1 MRVTTYSRFEWSEE
15 LQEYVEVYEEGYEYK
30 GEVELCKGGGSA
42 AGTVEYPTYIKDIQ
56 GDWLASSDPDGVG
69 RISITSGYTMVDL
82 LNTALVANTP
92 YNGET
97 AYNPDSYL
105 APIQTQFTTF
115 KTKAE
120 ALSEQTDWESFVDT
134 VVAKANASG
143 TFSTVDILDSLSTA
157 VSDALSAISTA
168 LSSQPITDA
177 VDGYESE
184 QTPRFMRSVS
194 RFTASLAEVNAV
206 QTTSF
211 GMGLALMESEF
222 NNDVNKFEANLKME
236 TFKDILVPSIQA
248 HVQAEFAKRGYKD
261 AFISQ
266 SVQAISQLLKTRVTS
281 LQTAASLL
289 AEINRISVVAKKE
302 ENDMN
307 IELDV
312 RDALW
317 DLELYQ
323 HGANLMAAAPGGVG
337 SSAKQSLT
345 TGQSMLGGA
354 LSGASVG
361 AEVAGPWGAVAGAA
375 VGGILGAF

>member
-1 MRVTTYSRFEWSEE
+1 MRVTTYSRSEWDEN
-15 LQEYVEVYEEGYEYK
+15 LQRYVEVYEEGYEYY
-30 GEVELCKGGGSA
+30 GEVEACKGGGSA
-42 AGTVEYPTYIKDIQ
+42 AGTVEYPTYIKEIQ
-56 GDWLASSDPDGVG
+56 GDWLASSDPSVVG

-82 LNTALVANTP
+82 LNTAFAANTP
-92 YNGET
+92 YYGET

-105 APIQTQFTTF
+105 SPVQTQFTTF

-120 ALSEQTDWESFVDT
+120 ALSEQTDWGDFVDT
-134 VVAKANASG
+134 IVAKADASG

-222 NNDVNKFEANLKME
+222 NNDVNKFEADLKME
-236 TFKDILVPSIQA
+236 TFKDILIPSIQA
-248 HVQAEFAKRGYKD
+248 HVQAELAKRGYRD
-261 AFISQ
+261 AFIAQ
-266 SVQAISQLLKTRVTS
+266 SVQSISQLLNMRVSS
-281 LQTAASLL
+281 LNSAASLL
-289 AEINRISVVAKKE
+289 AEINRMAVVAKKE

-323 HGANLMAAAPGGVG
+323 HGSNLMAAAPGGVG
-337 SSAKQSLT
+337 SSAKQNLST
-345 TGQSMLGGA
+345 AQSA
-354 LSGASVG
+354 LSGALAGASVG
-361 AEVAGPWGAVAGAA
+361 VALGGWGAAAGAA